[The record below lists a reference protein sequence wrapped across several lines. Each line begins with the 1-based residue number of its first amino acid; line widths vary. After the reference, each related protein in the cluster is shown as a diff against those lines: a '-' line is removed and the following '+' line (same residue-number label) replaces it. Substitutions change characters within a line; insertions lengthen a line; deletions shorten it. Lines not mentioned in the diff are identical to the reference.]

1 MGRMLEALAA
11 GELAEQLGGNS
22 SGILVTNPTDVGY
35 LTGFLGGDSW
45 LVVSRRG
52 AVLISDGR
60 FAEELAAFDEQRGG
74 PVRVFIRTGTIIEAV
89 DQVCKEL
96 GLTALGVQAE
106 SVTLA
111 RRSAVAKAVRSGK
124 PGGVKLVETL
134 GVVARLRIIKDAGEV
149 ALLKQAIGVQEAAL
163 EAALE
168 QAGKLIK
175 KVGKLTEAHLAAI
188 LEYEMK
194 MGGAA
199 GLSFETIAGA
209 GANGS
214 LPHYRAGK
222 GVVRKGVPLLIDWGA
237 VVGGY
242 HGDMTRVVCF
252 GKWPA
257 KIAEVFEVVERAHV
271 AAVAALRAGVTGKAV
286 DQVARGVIAEAGYG
300 ERFGHSLGHGIGLD
314 IHEEP
319 RLSQLGEAQELK
331 AGMVVTIEPG
341 VYLPGVGGV
350 RLENDYLVTE
360 DGCKNL
366 CRLGMGLEWS
376 TR

>member
-1 MGRMLEALAA
+1 MLEALAA